1 MTKLSPPRELNFSA
15 MSLSEEWRRWEKSFK
30 NYYAAAELSEKAR
43 STQVAILLNCA
54 GEEARDIFDSF
65 NLNVEDD
72 DATCDAVLQ
81 RFRTYCNPKKR
92 PAFESYKFWQ
102 RQQSEDEPFDKWLME
117 LRIIGRNCEF
127 GTTFDRQ
134 LRDKILFGVR
144 DDVARQRMLEEEE
157 LTLEKA
163 INICHS
169 LEATK
174 ARLHFMADKTK
185 RTELSVNA
193 IQKKHQ
199 ATSSFTN
206 QPRQKPCFYCGAVH
220 EPRRCPAFGK
230 QCHKCGKRNHF
241 AAVCQ
246 RRMIN
251 EITTEQPA
259 DEDEAFLQIH
269 SLLERGQRTKM
280 RSNLTVKDNNFRS
293 FEIEF
298 KLDTGAEANVLPY
311 SIYSE
316 MCLGPLHNCST
327 VLCGF
332 GNAMVK
338 PLGTTFL
345 DVFDRQG
352 ERFRLSFYVCKV
364 VQIPIL
370 DEHACEL
377 LNLVKKI
384 EDISPNKVPVV
395 PVRFPLTLDN
405 IKHHYREVFSG
416 TGLYKQKYHISLK
429 NEITPVVQPP
439 RHIAYALRPK
449 LKAALDDL
457 TRKGIVS
464 DVDGP
469 TDWVSNLVV
478 VEKKDM
484 SLRLCLDPKPLNLAI
499 LRERFV
505 IPTPADVQSQLAG
518 KRVFSVIDMKDG
530 YWHVGLTEASSY
542 LTTFHTPWG
551 RKRFLRMPFGIC
563 SASEVMQK
571 RNASAFGDIQGVH
584 VIADDIIVAAKDN
597 DEHDKIFLALINRAK
612 EVGVRFNEKKIQFKV
627 NSVHYMGHIV
637 TEDGLKADN
646 EKINAIVNMPD
657 PHDIASL
664 QRLLGMTKYLSQY
677 IPNESIIT
685 APLRALLKKNAKW
698 VWSNEH
704 STAITELK
712 RLLVSSPVLAFYDV
726 DKTVT
731 LQCDAS
737 QYGLGACLLQENKP
751 VAFASRA
758 LSPAEKNYA
767 QIEKELLAIVF
778 AAEKFHQYV
787 YGKPSVIVHSDHK
800 PLEYIWKKP
809 LGKTPPRL
817 QRLMLRLQP
826 YDLIIRYV
834 PGKYMYMADTLSR
847 APLVSTVSSSDIDE
861 DLVQV
866 VHSLVTNLPVTTT
879 NLDTIKR
886 ETAAD
891 GILQKVKAFCL
902 SGWPRSIKNV
912 PQPVRP
918 FWHKRDVLHVADDIV
933 FADQR
938 IVVPAALQTQML
950 ALIHESHFGI
960 EKSKSRARELLYWPS
975 MCADIERIVSQ
986 CELCIKYQNNNPR
999 EPLISHDIPNAR
1011 FLKVAMDIMTY
1022 KNQDYLVIVDYFS
1035 KYPEMI
1041 ALTDKTASTIVLQCK
1056 NVFARHGIP
1065 AEIVSDNMPFN
1076 SREFLTFAKSWGI
1089 MTTTSSP
1096 TYSQSNGQAE
1106 RFVQTLKRILKK
1118 ATDLREDP
1126 FLALLE
1132 YRNTPVSGMKYS
1144 PAQILFSRRLR
1155 TKLPIATSL
1164 LSPVVVDPS
1173 FDLIRNQARQKRYYD
1188 RRGVKPLPSLK
1199 RGDVVCYRKN
1209 NMWQKSDVVK
1219 DCKEPR
1225 SYMIRRTNDCGLL
1238 RRNRRHL
1245 YKANLERPEF
1255 NRPFCN
1261 YRSSQQVP
1269 TAANTP
1275 IHNSVLLEN
1284 APSNSSS
1291 NMPVRTSRYGRPIKF
1306 PSKYSDY
1313 VV

>member
-1 MTKLSPPRELNFSA
+1 MNKLTPPRELNFSA
-15 MSLSEEWRRWEKSFK
+15 VSLSEEWRRWEKSFT
-30 NYYAAAELSEKAR
+30 NYYAAAELREKSRA
-43 STQVAILLNCA
+43 TQVAILLNCA

-65 NLNVEDD
+65 NVEVTA
-72 DATCDAVLQ
+72 DATTCDVVLQ

-92 PAFESYKFWQ
+92 PAFESFKFWQ
-102 RQQSEDEPFDKWLME
+102 RQQAEGEPFDKWLME
-117 LRIIGRNCEF
+117 LRVLGRNCEF
-127 GTTFDRQ
+127 GDTFNRQ
-134 LRDKILFGVR
+134 LRDKILFGTR
-144 DDVARQRMLEEEE
+144 DDVARQRMLEEED

-163 INICHS
+163 INICHT
-169 LEATK
+169 LESTNAQ
-174 ARLHFMADKTK
+174 LHFMAEKDK
-185 RTELSVNA
+185 RENIFVNE
-193 IQKKHQ
+193 IKQKHGKL
-199 ATSSFTN
+199 SSFDR
-206 QPRQKPCFYCGAVH
+206 PRQKSCFYCGAVH
-220 EPRRCPAFGK
+220 EPRQCPAYGK
-230 QCHKCGKRNHF
+230 QCHKCRKRNHF

-246 RRMIN
+246 RRRIN
-251 EITTEQPA
+251 EIAAETPDETE
-259 DEDEAFLQIH
+259 EFLQIH
-269 SLLERGQRTKM
+269 SLLDRRQRTKM
-280 RSNLTVKDNNFRS
+280 RSNLTVKDNNSRS
-293 FEIEF
+293 FTIEF

-311 SIYSE
+311 RLYSD
-316 MCLGPLHNCST
+316 MCLGPLRSCTT

-338 PLGTTFL
+338 PQGTIFL

-352 ERFRLSFYVCKV
+352 QQFRLPFYVCKAV
-364 VQIPIL
+364 HIPIL
-370 DEHACEL
+370 GERACEL

-384 EDISPNKVPVV
+384 DDIAPTHSLTL
-395 PVRFPLTLDN
+395 PLTLDS
-405 IKHHYREVFSG
+405 IKYHFPEVFNG
-416 TGLYKQKYHISLK
+416 TGLYKHKYHISLK
-429 NEITPVVQPP
+429 NDVTPVIQPP
-439 RHIAYALRPK
+439 RHIAYALRAK
-449 LKAALDDL
+449 LKAVLDDL

-478 VEKKDM
+478 VEKKDK
-484 SLRLCLDPKPLNLAI
+484 SLRLCLDPKPLNSAI

-571 RNASAFGDIQGVH
+571 RNESAFGDIRGVH
-584 VIADDIIVAAKDN
+584 IIADDIIVAAKDDN
-597 DEHDKIFLALINRAK
+597 EHDQILLALFNRAK
-612 EVGVRFNEKKIQFKV
+612 EMGVRFNEKKIQFKV
-627 NSVHYMGHIV
+627 NSVQYMGHIV
-637 TEDGLKADN
+637 SEEGLKADDD
-646 EKINAIVNMPD
+646 KINAIVNMPD

-664 QRLLGMTKYLSQY
+664 QRFLGMTKYLSQY

-685 APLRALLKKNAKW
+685 APLRELLKKNAEW
-698 VWSNEH
+698 AWSDKQA
-704 STAITELK
+704 TAIKELK
-712 RLLVSSPVLAFYDV
+712 RMLVSKPVLAFYDV
-726 DKTVT
+726 NKAVT

-737 QYGLGACLLQENKP
+737 QSGLGACLLQGNKP
-751 VAFASRA
+751 VAFASRS

-767 QIEKELLAIVF
+767 QIEKELLAVVF

-787 YGKPSVIVHSDHK
+787 YGKHSVMVHSDHK

-809 LGKTPPRL
+809 LSKTPPRL

-847 APLVSTVSSSDIDE
+847 AHLPTVSGSEIDD

-879 NLDTIKR
+879 SLDEIKR
-886 ETAAD
+886 ATAAD
-891 GILQKVKAFCL
+891 GILQKVRDFCL

-912 PQPVRP
+912 PQSVRS
-918 FWHKRDVLHVADDIV
+918 FWHKRDVLHVADDIL

-938 IVVPAALQTQML
+938 IVVPSLLQPQML
-950 ALIHESHFGI
+950 TLLHESHFGI
-960 EKSKSRARELLYWPS
+960 EKTKSRARELLYWPN

-986 CELCIKYQNNNPR
+986 CELCVKYQNNHPR
-999 EPLISHDIPNAR
+999 EPLISHDIPNER
-1011 FLKVAMDIMTY
+1011 FLKVAMDIMTFR
-1022 KNQDYLVIVDYFS
+1022 NQEYLVIVDYFS

-1041 ALTDKTASTIVLQCK
+1041 ALANKTASAIVLQCK

-1065 AEIVSDNMPFN
+1065 TEIVSDNMPFN
-1076 SREFLTFAKSWGI
+1076 SHEFLTFTKEWGI
-1089 MTTTSSP
+1089 LLTTSSP

-1106 RFVQTLKRILKK
+1106 RFVQTLKRMLQK
-1118 ATDLREDP
+1118 ATDLGKDP
-1126 FLALLE
+1126 YLALLE
-1132 YRNTPVSGMKYS
+1132 YRNTPVTGMKYS

-1155 TKLPIATSL
+1155 TKIPVATSL

-1173 FDLIRNQARQKRYYD
+1173 FDLIRNQARQKYYYD
-1188 RRGVKPLPSLK
+1188 RQGVKPLSSLQ

-1209 NMWQKSDVVK
+1209 NVWQKSDVVK
-1219 DCKEPR
+1219 DCNKPR
-1225 SYMIRRTNDCGLL
+1225 SYMIRRPNDCGVL

-1245 YKANLERPEF
+1245 YKANLKRPEY

-1261 YRSSQQVP
+1261 YSRASQQVSS
-1269 TAANTP
+1269 TATP
-1275 IHNSVLLEN
+1275 VYNASPLDSTLPDPSSGSSV
-1284 APSNSSS
+1284 S
-1291 NMPVRTSRYGRPIKF
+1291 TSRYGRPIKF
-1306 PSKYSDY
+1306 PSKYSDF